1 MTLGLG
7 TEIAQV
13 HKGYPADKVGLLAG
27 DVLTAVEEIRGEP
40 GTQLVLLV
48 VRGSKKFEVTLTRE
62 KICYD

>member
-7 TEIAQV
+7 TEVALV
-13 HKGYPADKVGLLAG
+13 HKGYPADKAGLLAG
-27 DVLTAVEEIRGEP
+27 DVLKSVEEIRGEP

-48 VRGSKKFEVTLTRE
+48 VRGSKEFEVTLTRE